1 MRRGPLAPL
10 LWVCYYAVSSFI
22 VKKVFRSILFLCA
35 SSAALISSSSSS
47 IAAAFAGLSAS
58 LFLFAFEVL
67 VIALALLADWRL
79 LSPAG

>member
-1 MRRGPLAPL
+1 MAPL
-10 LWVCYYAVSSFI
+10 LWVCCYAVSSFM
-22 VKKVFRSILFLCA
+22 VRNVFKSMLFLCA
-35 SSAALISSSSSS
+35 SSAAVISSSSSS

-67 VIALALLADWRL
+67 VIALELLADWRL